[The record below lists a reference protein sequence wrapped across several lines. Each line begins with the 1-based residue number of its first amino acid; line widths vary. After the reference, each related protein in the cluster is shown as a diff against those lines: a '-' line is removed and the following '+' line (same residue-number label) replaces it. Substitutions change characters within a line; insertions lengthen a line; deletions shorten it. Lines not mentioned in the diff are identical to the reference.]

1 VANYQSHYVSFDWK
15 IYHFLGAFEDA
26 DKRQKVKLKAG
37 PTAAK
42 MLGNLEKFT
51 CLKRDTAEINIDPL
65 QRGGILTPAARKA
78 LIEWGDGYSV
88 CDFCNG
94 AIDQIKNPPIEEFVH
109 SALPEFLGIDEVR
122 VTHGAREGKFAAMH
136 ALCEK
141 GDWVVMDG
149 NAHYTTILAAERAG
163 LKIEFV
169 PSSGQPGYAIQADS
183 YARAIMRAYEHKG
196 NVSMAVLTYPDGNY
210 GNLADAKAAADVC
223 HDNGIP
229 LLLNGAYSVGR
240 MPINAREIGADII
253 VGSGHKSMAACG
265 PVGVLGAI
273 EELAKDIFKQSSTKK
288 NKEVE
293 LLGCTVRGAPL
304 LTMMASFP
312 SVVERIK
319 HWTDEVEKAR
329 WFASQMELLGME
341 QQGDRPHNHDLMFFK
356 AENLYEISKTAKKGR
371 FFLYRDLKERG
382 ICGIKPGLTRQF
394 KLSTYQ
400 LSHDELDRVLKAF
413 EEIPKTYAQ
422 STKA

>member
-1 VANYQSHYVSFDWK
+1 MARRTVVASKRLNLK
-15 IYHFLGAFEDA
+15 LADA
-26 DKRQKVKLKAG
+26 YR
-37 PTAAK
+37 
-42 MLGNLEKFT
+42 MLDNLEKFT
-51 CLKRDTAEINIDPL
+51 CLKRDIAEINIDPL
-65 QRGGILTPAARKA
+65 QRGGILTPAAREA

-109 SALPEFLGIDEVR
+109 EALPEFLGIDEVR
-122 VTHGAREGKFAAMH
+122 VTHGAREGKYAAMH

-163 LKIEFV
+163 LNIEFV
-169 PSSGQPGYAIQADS
+169 PSSGEPGYAISAEGYSD
-183 YARAIMRAYEHKG
+183 AIMRAYERKG
-196 NVSMAVLTYPDGNY
+196 NVSMAVLTYPDGSY
-210 GNLADAKAAADVC
+210 GNLTDAKAVAEAC

-229 LLLNGAYSVGR
+229 LLLNGAYAVGR
-240 MPINAREIGADII
+240 MPVNARDIGADII
-253 VGSGHKSMAACG
+253 VGSGHKSMASCG
-265 PVGVLGAI
+265 PVGLLGAT
-273 EELAKDIFKQSSTKK
+273 EELARSIFRLSSTKK

-312 SVVERIK
+312 TVVERVK
-319 HWTDEVEKAR
+319 HWPEEVEKAR
-329 WFASQMELLGME
+329 LFSKRMEAMGIE
-341 QQGDRPHNHDLMFFK
+341 QQGDKPHNHDLMFFK

-400 LSHDELDRVLKAF
+400 LPQEELDKVIKAF
-413 EEIPKTYAQ
+413 EEISESYKQPAKV
-422 STKA
+422 